1 MTGPIPAELG
11 ELTNLV
17 LLWLSGNELTG
28 CVPAGFRDVA
38 RNDVAQLDLP
48 DCVELTPDTAEDGGS
63 VASDRAALVALYNAT
78 GGASWTTS
86 TNWLSDRPLDE
97 WHGVTTNSDGRVT
110 ELSLRSN
117 QLTGPL
123 PAELGGLT
131 NLQTLNIGHN
141 QLSGAIPD
149 ELGDL
154 TDLQTVRLGYN
165 RLAGR
170 SRLGWVTSPICNGCI
185 SGATS

>member
-1 MTGPIPAELG
+1 MSGMASPRTA
-11 ELTNLV
+11 TV
-17 LLWLSGNELTG
+17 VSLSCRSG
-28 CVPAGFRDVA
+28 
-38 RNDVAQLDLP
+38 
-48 DCVELTPDTAEDGGS
+48 
-63 VASDRAALVALYNAT
+63 
-78 GGASWTTS
+78 
-86 TNWLSDRPLDE
+86 
-97 WHGVTTNSDGRVT
+97 
-110 ELSLRSN
+110 SN

-165 RLAGR
+165 RLAGAIPAWA
-170 SRLGWVTSPICNGCI
+170 G
-185 SGATS
+185 